1 MRKKLSRVDGVLEDG
16 LPWGGELVVYP
27 LAGTRMG
34 EALFFHAVSE
44 TLIVTDLVFH
54 YGRSDFRGL
63 ARLFMG
69 LNGALE
75 GFGPTRL
82 ARWLFFADKR
92 TLAASM
98 KPVLDLDIR
107 AVIMSHGQ
115 VVERDGGQKMRE
127 ALPGG

>member
-1 MRKKLSRVDGVLEDG
+1 
-16 LPWGGELVVYP
+16 
-27 LAGTRMG
+27 
-34 EALFFHAVSE
+34 
-44 TLIVTDLVFH
+44 
-54 YGRSDFRGL
+54 
-63 ARLFMG
+63 MG

-92 TLAASM
+92 ALAASM

-115 VVERDGGQKMRE
+115 VVGRDGGQKMRE
-127 ALPGG
+127 AFPGS